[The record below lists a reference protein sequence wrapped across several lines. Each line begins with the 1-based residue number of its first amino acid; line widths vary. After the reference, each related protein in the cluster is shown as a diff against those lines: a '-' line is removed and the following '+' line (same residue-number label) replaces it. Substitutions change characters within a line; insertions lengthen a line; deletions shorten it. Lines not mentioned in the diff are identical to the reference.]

1 MLDDFTYLRKTRIG
15 NGFVKEDVESY
26 VRQLKTN
33 IESLK
38 QQLKEIMS
46 AEYYE
51 TFMNKFDINEILA
64 DDYLEKNVRIKRLGG
79 GYNKEDVMLYLD
91 RINAIIAIFTEKI
104 EAYNRP
110 VNNNIFLS

>member
-1 MLDDFTYLRKTRIG
+1 MADTTVLRKTRIG

-26 VRQLKTN
+26 VRQLKN
-33 IESLK
+33 HIESLQ

-64 DDYLEKNVRIKRLGG
+64 DNYLENNVRIKRLGG
-79 GYNKEDVMLYLD
+79 GYRKEDVMLYLD
-91 RINAIIAIFTEKI
+91 RINAIITIFTQQI
-104 EAYNRP
+104 ESSAKP
-110 VNNNIFLS
+110 LKNNCFLS